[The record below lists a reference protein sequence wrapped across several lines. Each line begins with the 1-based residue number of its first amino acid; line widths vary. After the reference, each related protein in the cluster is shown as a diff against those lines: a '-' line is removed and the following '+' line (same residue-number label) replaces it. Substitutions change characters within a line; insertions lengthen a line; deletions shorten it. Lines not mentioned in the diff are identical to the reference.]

1 MSMDIQE
8 NPTKV
13 PLSENAILHQSGVSF
28 FRIFTAYR
36 KEKKIRT
43 EKIVSGVIS
52 RRAFLDIEKGK
63 SVLSRE
69 NWKFLM
75 HRIGIVTDYFE
86 TVVSRKELKDW
97 RCREDICLSVCED
110 CKKAKKLLEEYR
122 NSHIKMSNI
131 ERQFCLKIEW
141 LLSRN
146 EKSDEE
152 LYKLSKD
159 AVCCTV
165 QEDWKENLSVLYVGP
180 EELEAML
187 LVVWSLLK
195 KNELMDA
202 FRLFDQIQRYPKI
215 HNWEPRMREMICAQI
230 ALIGI
235 KLYERMQKI
244 DIGYK
249 IGMESL
255 ELLRQQSSQRYAYPL
270 LAELVRIGIMLEK
283 EKSEEL
289 LQFQKFQKA
298 FEIVYE
304 ENKIPYMRV
313 WQCGSI
319 ENSYDVGMVL
329 KRMRMAQEK
338 TQEEVCIDEKGFSFL
353 NVRQL
358 SRMEGKNE
366 IICER
371 ISVIVPIYNTEK
383 YLARCIESILC
394 QTYTNLEIILVDDGS
409 TDKSG
414 DICDFYARKD
424 NRVKVVHKENGGA
437 AAARNFALNMVT
449 GQYIGFV
456 DSDDTVEKDFFELLY
471 DLICQYDADISMVAY
486 REIEM
491 GEKIAKLKD
500 KSLIVMNQKQAVKE
514 LLFDRKIQNYVWNKL
529 YKRKLFQGVYFPIGV
544 IYEDISVMY
553 DLIRKIEKL
562 VYLPESKYNYYIRKD
577 SIVNTNSHQK
587 RVDELD
593 SVIKRYK
600 DAKRDFPELEQENA
614 YALVMWMIR
623 VYSYTVKENDPND
636 TFIKEQYELF
646 QSESQKYLCYILTN
660 LKPFK
665 RMILLAMLW
674 DLEKGK
680 EVVRMDG
687 ELHE

>member
-1 MSMDIQE
+1 MSMDIKG
-8 NPTKV
+8 NLTKI

-110 CKKAKKLLEEYR
+110 CEKAKKLLEGYR

-141 LLSRN
+141 LLSRD
-146 EKSDEE
+146 EKSGEE
-152 LYKLSKD
+152 LYKLSED

-165 QEDWKENLSVLYVGP
+165 QEDWKENLSALYVGP

-215 HNWEPRMREMICAQI
+215 HNWESRMREMICAQI

-244 DIGYK
+244 DIAYK
-249 IGMESL
+249 IGIESL
-255 ELLRQQSSQRYAYPL
+255 ELLRQQSSQRYVYPL
-270 LAELVRIGIMLEK
+270 LVELVRIGIMLEK

-289 LQFQKFQKA
+289 QQFLKFQKA
-298 FEIVYE
+298 FAILYE

-338 TQEEVCIDEKGFSFL
+338 TQEEVCIDENGFSFL

-358 SRMEGKNE
+358 SRIEKGENRPSTENFQFLTRNMGRELDWIMPMLETDSIEVLSMRQDIIYSIGMRQWKKAKNILEQLKTKIGAEDYKEPQIQQEIQFIEAMYELEANKITVSEAEKKYYEALSYTFELSWLSLEELPFIRSEEG
-366 IICER
+366 II
-371 ISVIVPIYNTEK
+371 ISNIADIYHDMGNLKKSEELFEK
-383 YLARCIESILC
+383 LSSVYQKKQMLLK
-394 QTYTNLEIILVDDGS
+394 TNSSASAIIL
-409 TDKSG
+409 
-414 DICDFYARKD
+414 
-424 NRVKVVHKENGGA
+424 
-437 AAARNFALNMVT
+437 
-449 GQYIGFV
+449 GQY
-456 DSDDTVEKDFFELLY
+456 SRLLGN
-471 DLICQYDADISMVAY
+471 I
-486 REIEM
+486 
-491 GEKIAKLKD
+491 
-500 KSLIVMNQKQAVKE
+500 MNYKKA
-514 LLFDRKIQNYVWNKL
+514 L
-529 YKRKLFQGVYFPIGV
+529 YI
-544 IYEDISVMY
+544 
-553 DLIRKIEKL
+553 
-562 VYLPESKYNYYIRKD
+562 
-577 SIVNTNSHQK
+577 
-587 RVDELD
+587 D
-593 SVIKRYK
+593 SVN
-600 DAKRDFPELEQENA
+600 L
-614 YALVMWMIR
+614 
-623 VYSYTVKENDPND
+623 
-636 TFIKEQYELF
+636 QYELNDF
-646 QSESQKYLCYILTN
+646 NLIHIENLLYNQAWAYYEIDREQNNQKIQRKFWTAQRIAEFNRKEELINLLKMRENKYL
-660 LKPFK
+660 
-665 RMILLAMLW
+665 
-674 DLEKGK
+674 KG
-680 EVVRMDG
+680 D
-687 ELHE
+687 

>member
-1 MSMDIQE
+1 MSMDIQG
-8 NPTKV
+8 NLTKI

-110 CKKAKKLLEEYR
+110 CEKAKKLLEEYR

-146 EKSDEE
+146 EKGGEE

-165 QEDWKENLSVLYVGP
+165 QEDWKENLSALYVGP

-244 DIGYK
+244 DIAYK
-249 IGMESL
+249 IGIESL
-255 ELLRQQSSQRYAYPL
+255 ELLRQQSSQRYVYPL
-270 LAELVRIGIMLEK
+270 LVELVRIGIMLEK

-289 LQFQKFQKA
+289 QQFLKFQKA
-298 FEIVYE
+298 FAILYE

-338 TQEEVCIDEKGFSFL
+338 TQEEVCIDENGFSFL

-358 SRMEGKNE
+358 SRIEKGENRPSTENFQFLTRNMGRELDWIMPMLETDSIEVLSMRQDIIYSIGMRQWKKAQNILEQLKTKIGAEDYKEPQIQQEIQFIEAMYELEANKITVSEAEKKYYEALSYTFELSWLSLEELPFIRSEEG
-366 IICER
+366 II
-371 ISVIVPIYNTEK
+371 ISNIADIYHDMGNLKKSEELFEK
-383 YLARCIESILC
+383 LSSVYQKKQMLLK
-394 QTYTNLEIILVDDGS
+394 TNSSASAIIL
-409 TDKSG
+409 
-414 DICDFYARKD
+414 
-424 NRVKVVHKENGGA
+424 
-437 AAARNFALNMVT
+437 
-449 GQYIGFV
+449 GQY
-456 DSDDTVEKDFFELLY
+456 SRLLGN
-471 DLICQYDADISMVAY
+471 I
-486 REIEM
+486 
-491 GEKIAKLKD
+491 
-500 KSLIVMNQKQAVKE
+500 MNYKKA
-514 LLFDRKIQNYVWNKL
+514 L
-529 YKRKLFQGVYFPIGV
+529 YI
-544 IYEDISVMY
+544 
-553 DLIRKIEKL
+553 
-562 VYLPESKYNYYIRKD
+562 
-577 SIVNTNSHQK
+577 
-587 RVDELD
+587 D
-593 SVIKRYK
+593 SVN
-600 DAKRDFPELEQENA
+600 L
-614 YALVMWMIR
+614 
-623 VYSYTVKENDPND
+623 
-636 TFIKEQYELF
+636 QYELNDF
-646 QSESQKYLCYILTN
+646 NLIHIENLLYNQAWAYYEIDREQNNQKIQRKFWTAQRIAEFNRKEELINLLKMRENKYL
-660 LKPFK
+660 
-665 RMILLAMLW
+665 
-674 DLEKGK
+674 KG
-680 EVVRMDG
+680 D
-687 ELHE
+687 

>member
-1 MSMDIQE
+1 MSMDIQG
-8 NPTKV
+8 NLTKI

-86 TVVSRKELKDW
+86 IVVSRKELKDW
-97 RCREDICLSVCED
+97 RCREDICLSACED
-110 CKKAKKLLEEYR
+110 CEKAKKLLEEYR

-146 EKSDEE
+146 EKSGEE

-165 QEDWKENLSVLYVGP
+165 QEDWKENLSALYVGP

-244 DIGYK
+244 DIAYK
-249 IGMESL
+249 IGIESL

-270 LAELVRIGIMLEK
+270 LVELVRIGIMLEK

-289 LQFQKFQKA
+289 QQFQKFQKA

-358 SRMEGKNE
+358 SRIEKGENRPSTENFQFLTRKMGRELDWIMPMLETDSIEVLSMRQDIIYAIGMRQWKKAQNILEQLKTKIGAEDYKEPQIQQEIQFIEAMYELEANRITACEAEKEYYEALSYTFELSWLSLEELPFIRSEEGIIISNIADIYHDMGNLKKSEELFEKLSSVYQKKQIFLKINSSASAIILGQYSRLLGDIMNYEKALYIDSVNLKYELNDFNLIHIENLLYNQAWAYYE
-366 IICER
+366 IDREQNNQKIQRKFWAAQRFAEFNR
-371 ISVIVPIYNTEK
+371 KEELINLLKMRENK
-383 YLARCIESILC
+383 YLK
-394 QTYTNLEIILVDDGS
+394 DD
-409 TDKSG
+409 
-414 DICDFYARKD
+414 
-424 NRVKVVHKENGGA
+424 
-437 AAARNFALNMVT
+437 
-449 GQYIGFV
+449 
-456 DSDDTVEKDFFELLY
+456 
-471 DLICQYDADISMVAY
+471 
-486 REIEM
+486 
-491 GEKIAKLKD
+491 
-500 KSLIVMNQKQAVKE
+500 
-514 LLFDRKIQNYVWNKL
+514 
-529 YKRKLFQGVYFPIGV
+529 
-544 IYEDISVMY
+544 
-553 DLIRKIEKL
+553 
-562 VYLPESKYNYYIRKD
+562 
-577 SIVNTNSHQK
+577 
-587 RVDELD
+587 
-593 SVIKRYK
+593 
-600 DAKRDFPELEQENA
+600 
-614 YALVMWMIR
+614 
-623 VYSYTVKENDPND
+623 
-636 TFIKEQYELF
+636 
-646 QSESQKYLCYILTN
+646 
-660 LKPFK
+660 
-665 RMILLAMLW
+665 
-674 DLEKGK
+674 
-680 EVVRMDG
+680 
-687 ELHE
+687 

>member
-1 MSMDIQE
+1 MSMDIQG
-8 NPTKV
+8 NLTKI

-86 TVVSRKELKDW
+86 IVVSRKELKDW
-97 RCREDICLSVCED
+97 RCREDICLSACED
-110 CKKAKKLLEEYR
+110 CEKAKKLLEEYR

-146 EKSDEE
+146 EKSGEE

-165 QEDWKENLSVLYVGP
+165 QEDWKENLSALYVGP

-235 KLYERMQKI
+235 KLYERMKKI
-244 DIGYK
+244 DIAYK
-249 IGMESL
+249 IGIESL

-270 LAELVRIGIMLEK
+270 LVELVRIGIMLEK

-289 LQFQKFQKA
+289 QQFLKFQKA
-298 FEIVYE
+298 FAILYE

-358 SRMEGKNE
+358 SRIEKGENRPSTENFQFLTRKMGRELDWIMPMLETDSIEVLSMRQDIIYAIGMRQWKKAKNILEQLKTKIRAEDYKEPQIQQEIQFIEAMYELEANKITVSEAEKKYYEALSYTFELSWLSLEELPFIRSEEG
-366 IICER
+366 II
-371 ISVIVPIYNTEK
+371 ISNIADIYHDMGNLKKSEELFEK
-383 YLARCIESILC
+383 LSSVYQKKQMLLK
-394 QTYTNLEIILVDDGS
+394 TNSSASAIIL
-409 TDKSG
+409 
-414 DICDFYARKD
+414 
-424 NRVKVVHKENGGA
+424 
-437 AAARNFALNMVT
+437 
-449 GQYIGFV
+449 GQY
-456 DSDDTVEKDFFELLY
+456 SRLLGN
-471 DLICQYDADISMVAY
+471 I
-486 REIEM
+486 
-491 GEKIAKLKD
+491 
-500 KSLIVMNQKQAVKE
+500 MNYKKA
-514 LLFDRKIQNYVWNKL
+514 L
-529 YKRKLFQGVYFPIGV
+529 YI
-544 IYEDISVMY
+544 
-553 DLIRKIEKL
+553 
-562 VYLPESKYNYYIRKD
+562 
-577 SIVNTNSHQK
+577 
-587 RVDELD
+587 D
-593 SVIKRYK
+593 SVN
-600 DAKRDFPELEQENA
+600 L
-614 YALVMWMIR
+614 
-623 VYSYTVKENDPND
+623 
-636 TFIKEQYELF
+636 QYELNDF
-646 QSESQKYLCYILTN
+646 NLIHIENLLYNQAWAYYEIDREQNNQKIQRKFWTAQRIAEFNRKEELINLLKMRENKYL
-660 LKPFK
+660 
-665 RMILLAMLW
+665 
-674 DLEKGK
+674 KG
-680 EVVRMDG
+680 D
-687 ELHE
+687 

>member
-1 MSMDIQE
+1 MSMDIQG
-8 NPTKV
+8 NLTKI

-86 TVVSRKELKDW
+86 IVVSRKELKDW
-97 RCREDICLSVCED
+97 RCREDICLSACED
-110 CKKAKKLLEEYR
+110 CEKAKKLLEEYR

-146 EKSDEE
+146 EKSGEE
-152 LYKLSKD
+152 LYKLSKN

-165 QEDWKENLSVLYVGP
+165 QEDWKENLSALYVGP

-215 HNWEPRMREMICAQI
+215 HNWESRMREMICAQI

-235 KLYERMQKI
+235 KLYERMKKI
-244 DIGYK
+244 DIAYK
-249 IGMESL
+249 IGIESL

-338 TQEEVCIDEKGFSFL
+338 TQEEVCIDENGFSFL

-358 SRMEGKNE
+358 SRIEKGENRPSTENFQFLTRKMGRELDWIMPMLETDSIEVLSMRQDIIYSIGMRQWKKAKNILEQLKTKIGAEDYKEPQIQQEIQFIEAMYELEANRITACEAEKEYYEALSYTFELSWLSLEELPFIRSEEG
-366 IICER
+366 II
-371 ISVIVPIYNTEK
+371 ISNIADIYHDMGNLKKSEELFEK
-383 YLARCIESILC
+383 LSSVYQKKQMFLK
-394 QTYTNLEIILVDDGS
+394 TNSSASAIILGQYS
-409 TDKSG
+409 RLLG
-414 DICDFYARKD
+414 DIMNYK
-424 NRVKVVHKENGGA
+424 K
-437 AAARNFALNMVT
+437 AL
-449 GQYIGFV
+449 YI
-456 DSDDTVEKDFFELLY
+456 
-471 DLICQYDADISMVAY
+471 
-486 REIEM
+486 
-491 GEKIAKLKD
+491 
-500 KSLIVMNQKQAVKE
+500 
-514 LLFDRKIQNYVWNKL
+514 
-529 YKRKLFQGVYFPIGV
+529 
-544 IYEDISVMY
+544 
-553 DLIRKIEKL
+553 
-562 VYLPESKYNYYIRKD
+562 
-577 SIVNTNSHQK
+577 
-587 RVDELD
+587 D
-593 SVIKRYK
+593 SVN
-600 DAKRDFPELEQENA
+600 L
-614 YALVMWMIR
+614 
-623 VYSYTVKENDPND
+623 
-636 TFIKEQYELF
+636 QYELNDF
-646 QSESQKYLCYILTN
+646 NLIHIENLLYNQAWAYYEIDREQNSQKIQRKFWAAQRFAEFNRKEELINLLKMRENKYL
-660 LKPFK
+660 K
-665 RMILLAMLW
+665 
-674 DLEKGK
+674 D
-680 EVVRMDG
+680 D
-687 ELHE
+687 

>member
-1 MSMDIQE
+1 MSMDIQG
-8 NPTKV
+8 NLTKI

-110 CKKAKKLLEEYR
+110 CEKAKKLLEEYR

-146 EKSDEE
+146 EKSGEE

-165 QEDWKENLSVLYVGP
+165 QEDWKENLSALYVGP

-202 FRLFDQIQRYPKI
+202 FRLFYQIQRYPKI

-244 DIGYK
+244 DIAYK
-249 IGMESL
+249 IGIESL
-255 ELLRQQSSQRYAYPL
+255 ELLRQQSSQRYVYPL
-270 LAELVRIGIMLEK
+270 LVELVRIGIMLEK

-289 LQFQKFQKA
+289 QQFLKFQKA
-298 FEIVYE
+298 FAILYE

-358 SRMEGKNE
+358 SRIEKGENRPSTENFQFLTRKMGRELDWIMPMLETDSIEVLSMRQDIIYAIGMRQWKKAKNILEQLKTKIRAEDYKEPQIQQEIQFIEAMYELEANKITVSEAEKKYYEALSYTFELSWLSLEELPFIRSEEG
-366 IICER
+366 II
-371 ISVIVPIYNTEK
+371 ISNIADIYHDMGNLKKSEELFEK
-383 YLARCIESILC
+383 LSSVYQKKQMLLK
-394 QTYTNLEIILVDDGS
+394 TNSSASAIIL
-409 TDKSG
+409 
-414 DICDFYARKD
+414 
-424 NRVKVVHKENGGA
+424 
-437 AAARNFALNMVT
+437 
-449 GQYIGFV
+449 GQY
-456 DSDDTVEKDFFELLY
+456 SRLLGN
-471 DLICQYDADISMVAY
+471 I
-486 REIEM
+486 
-491 GEKIAKLKD
+491 
-500 KSLIVMNQKQAVKE
+500 MNYKKA
-514 LLFDRKIQNYVWNKL
+514 L
-529 YKRKLFQGVYFPIGV
+529 YI
-544 IYEDISVMY
+544 
-553 DLIRKIEKL
+553 
-562 VYLPESKYNYYIRKD
+562 
-577 SIVNTNSHQK
+577 
-587 RVDELD
+587 D
-593 SVIKRYK
+593 SVN
-600 DAKRDFPELEQENA
+600 L
-614 YALVMWMIR
+614 
-623 VYSYTVKENDPND
+623 
-636 TFIKEQYELF
+636 QYELNDF
-646 QSESQKYLCYILTN
+646 NLIHIENLLYNQAWAYYEIDREQNSQKIQRKFWAAQRFAEFNRKEELINLLKMRENKYL
-660 LKPFK
+660 K
-665 RMILLAMLW
+665 
-674 DLEKGK
+674 D
-680 EVVRMDG
+680 D
-687 ELHE
+687 

>member
-1 MSMDIQE
+1 MSMDIQG
-8 NPTKV
+8 NLTKI

-110 CKKAKKLLEEYR
+110 CEKAKKLLEEYR

-146 EKSDEE
+146 EKSGEE

-165 QEDWKENLSVLYVGP
+165 QEDWKENLSALYVGS

-235 KLYERMQKI
+235 KLYERMKKI
-244 DIGYK
+244 DIAYK
-249 IGMESL
+249 IGIESL

-283 EKSEEL
+283 EKSEKL

-358 SRMEGKNE
+358 SRIEKGENRPSTENFQFLTRKMGRELDWIMPMLETDSIEVLSMRQDIIYAIGMRQWKKAKNILEQLKTKIGAEDYKEPQIQQEIQFIEAMYELEANRITACEAEKEYYEALSYTFELSWLSLEELPFIRSEEGIIISNIADIYHDMGNLKKSEELFEKLSSVYQKKQMFLKTNSSASAIILGQYSRLLGDIMNYKKALYIDSVNLKYELNDFNLIHIENLLYNQAWAYYE
-366 IICER
+366 IDREQNSQKIQRKFWAAQRFAEFNR
-371 ISVIVPIYNTEK
+371 KEELINLLKMRENK
-383 YLARCIESILC
+383 YLK
-394 QTYTNLEIILVDDGS
+394 DD
-409 TDKSG
+409 
-414 DICDFYARKD
+414 
-424 NRVKVVHKENGGA
+424 
-437 AAARNFALNMVT
+437 
-449 GQYIGFV
+449 
-456 DSDDTVEKDFFELLY
+456 
-471 DLICQYDADISMVAY
+471 
-486 REIEM
+486 
-491 GEKIAKLKD
+491 
-500 KSLIVMNQKQAVKE
+500 
-514 LLFDRKIQNYVWNKL
+514 
-529 YKRKLFQGVYFPIGV
+529 
-544 IYEDISVMY
+544 
-553 DLIRKIEKL
+553 
-562 VYLPESKYNYYIRKD
+562 
-577 SIVNTNSHQK
+577 
-587 RVDELD
+587 
-593 SVIKRYK
+593 
-600 DAKRDFPELEQENA
+600 
-614 YALVMWMIR
+614 
-623 VYSYTVKENDPND
+623 
-636 TFIKEQYELF
+636 
-646 QSESQKYLCYILTN
+646 
-660 LKPFK
+660 
-665 RMILLAMLW
+665 
-674 DLEKGK
+674 
-680 EVVRMDG
+680 
-687 ELHE
+687 

>member
-1 MSMDIQE
+1 MSMDIQG
-8 NPTKV
+8 NLTKI

-110 CKKAKKLLEEYR
+110 CEKAKKLLEEYR

-146 EKSDEE
+146 EKSGEE

-165 QEDWKENLSVLYVGP
+165 QEDWKENLSALYVGP

-235 KLYERMQKI
+235 KLYERMKKI
-244 DIGYK
+244 DIAYK
-249 IGMESL
+249 IGIESL
-255 ELLRQQSSQRYAYPL
+255 ELLRQQSSQRYVYPL
-270 LAELVRIGIMLEK
+270 LVELVRIGIMLEK

-289 LQFQKFQKA
+289 QQFLKFQKA
-298 FEIVYE
+298 FAILYE

-358 SRMEGKNE
+358 SRIEKGENRPSTENFQFLTRKMGRELDWIMPMLETDSIEVLSMRQDIIYAIGMRQWKKAKNILEQLKTKIRAEDYKEPQIQQEIQFIEAMYELEANKITVSEAEKKYYEALSYTFELSWLSLEELPFIRSEEG
-366 IICER
+366 II
-371 ISVIVPIYNTEK
+371 ISNIADIYHDMGNLKKSEELFEK
-383 YLARCIESILC
+383 LSLVYQKKQMFLKINSSASA
-394 QTYTNLEIILVDDGS
+394 IILGQYS
-409 TDKSG
+409 RLLG
-414 DICDFYARKD
+414 DIMNYK
-424 NRVKVVHKENGGA
+424 K
-437 AAARNFALNMVT
+437 AL
-449 GQYIGFV
+449 YI
-456 DSDDTVEKDFFELLY
+456 
-471 DLICQYDADISMVAY
+471 
-486 REIEM
+486 
-491 GEKIAKLKD
+491 
-500 KSLIVMNQKQAVKE
+500 
-514 LLFDRKIQNYVWNKL
+514 
-529 YKRKLFQGVYFPIGV
+529 
-544 IYEDISVMY
+544 
-553 DLIRKIEKL
+553 
-562 VYLPESKYNYYIRKD
+562 
-577 SIVNTNSHQK
+577 
-587 RVDELD
+587 D
-593 SVIKRYK
+593 SVN
-600 DAKRDFPELEQENA
+600 L
-614 YALVMWMIR
+614 
-623 VYSYTVKENDPND
+623 
-636 TFIKEQYELF
+636 QYELNDF
-646 QSESQKYLCYILTN
+646 NLIHIENLLYNQAWAYYEIDREQNNQKIQRKFWTAQRIAEFNRKEELINLLKMRENKYL
-660 LKPFK
+660 
-665 RMILLAMLW
+665 
-674 DLEKGK
+674 KG
-680 EVVRMDG
+680 D
-687 ELHE
+687 

>member
-1 MSMDIQE
+1 MSMDIQG
-8 NPTKV
+8 NLTKI

-86 TVVSRKELKDW
+86 IVVSRKELKDW
-97 RCREDICLSVCED
+97 RCREDICLSACED
-110 CKKAKKLLEEYR
+110 CEKAKKLLEEYR

-146 EKSDEE
+146 EKSGEE

-165 QEDWKENLSVLYVGP
+165 QEDWKENLSALYVGP

-215 HNWEPRMREMICAQI
+215 HNWESRMREMICAQI

-235 KLYERMQKI
+235 KLYERMKKI
-244 DIGYK
+244 DIAYK
-249 IGMESL
+249 IGIESL
-255 ELLRQQSSQRYAYPL
+255 ELLRQQSSQRYVYPL
-270 LAELVRIGIMLEK
+270 LVELVRIGIMLEK

-289 LQFQKFQKA
+289 QQFLKFQKA
-298 FEIVYE
+298 FAILYE

-358 SRMEGKNE
+358 SRIEKGENRPSTENFQFLTRNMGRELDWIMPMLETDSIEVLSMRQDIIYSIGMRQWKKAQNILEQLKTKIGAEDYKEPQIQQEIQFIEAMYELEANRITACEAEKEYYEALSYTFELSWLSLEELPFIRSEEG
-366 IICER
+366 II
-371 ISVIVPIYNTEK
+371 ISNIADIYHNMGNLKKSEELFEK
-383 YLARCIESILC
+383 LSSVYQKKQMFLK
-394 QTYTNLEIILVDDGS
+394 TNSSASAIILGQYS
-409 TDKSG
+409 RLLG
-414 DICDFYARKD
+414 DIMNYK
-424 NRVKVVHKENGGA
+424 K
-437 AAARNFALNMVT
+437 AL
-449 GQYIGFV
+449 YI
-456 DSDDTVEKDFFELLY
+456 
-471 DLICQYDADISMVAY
+471 
-486 REIEM
+486 
-491 GEKIAKLKD
+491 
-500 KSLIVMNQKQAVKE
+500 
-514 LLFDRKIQNYVWNKL
+514 
-529 YKRKLFQGVYFPIGV
+529 
-544 IYEDISVMY
+544 
-553 DLIRKIEKL
+553 
-562 VYLPESKYNYYIRKD
+562 
-577 SIVNTNSHQK
+577 
-587 RVDELD
+587 D
-593 SVIKRYK
+593 SVN
-600 DAKRDFPELEQENA
+600 L
-614 YALVMWMIR
+614 
-623 VYSYTVKENDPND
+623 
-636 TFIKEQYELF
+636 QYELNDF
-646 QSESQKYLCYILTN
+646 NLIHIENLLYNQAWAYYEIDREQNSQKIQRKFWAAQRFAEFNRKEELINLLKMRENKYL
-660 LKPFK
+660 K
-665 RMILLAMLW
+665 
-674 DLEKGK
+674 D
-680 EVVRMDG
+680 D
-687 ELHE
+687 

>member
-1 MSMDIQE
+1 MSMDIQG
-8 NPTKV
+8 NLTKI

-86 TVVSRKELKDW
+86 IVVSRKELKDW
-97 RCREDICLSVCED
+97 RCREDICLSACED
-110 CKKAKKLLEEYR
+110 CEKAKKLLEEYR

-146 EKSDEE
+146 EKSGEE

-165 QEDWKENLSVLYVGP
+165 QEDWKENLSALYVGP

-235 KLYERMQKI
+235 KLYERMKKI
-244 DIGYK
+244 DIAYK
-249 IGMESL
+249 IGIESL

-338 TQEEVCIDEKGFSFL
+338 TQEEVCIDENGFSFL

-358 SRMEGKNE
+358 SRIEKGENRPSTENFQFLTRKMGRELDWIMPMLETDSIEVLSMRQDIIYAIGMRQWKKAQNILEQLKTKIGAEDYKEPQIQQEIQFIEAMYELEANKITVSEAEKKYYEALSYTFELSWLSLEELPFIRSEEG
-366 IICER
+366 II
-371 ISVIVPIYNTEK
+371 ISNIADIYHDMGNLKKSEELFEK
-383 YLARCIESILC
+383 LSSVYQKKQMLLK
-394 QTYTNLEIILVDDGS
+394 TNSSASAIIL
-409 TDKSG
+409 
-414 DICDFYARKD
+414 
-424 NRVKVVHKENGGA
+424 
-437 AAARNFALNMVT
+437 
-449 GQYIGFV
+449 GQY
-456 DSDDTVEKDFFELLY
+456 SRLLGN
-471 DLICQYDADISMVAY
+471 I
-486 REIEM
+486 
-491 GEKIAKLKD
+491 
-500 KSLIVMNQKQAVKE
+500 MNYKKA
-514 LLFDRKIQNYVWNKL
+514 L
-529 YKRKLFQGVYFPIGV
+529 YI
-544 IYEDISVMY
+544 
-553 DLIRKIEKL
+553 
-562 VYLPESKYNYYIRKD
+562 
-577 SIVNTNSHQK
+577 
-587 RVDELD
+587 D
-593 SVIKRYK
+593 SVN
-600 DAKRDFPELEQENA
+600 L
-614 YALVMWMIR
+614 
-623 VYSYTVKENDPND
+623 
-636 TFIKEQYELF
+636 QYELNDF
-646 QSESQKYLCYILTN
+646 NLIHIENLLYNQAWAYYEIDREQNNQKIQRKFWTAQRIAEFNRKEELINLLKMRENKYL
-660 LKPFK
+660 
-665 RMILLAMLW
+665 
-674 DLEKGK
+674 KG
-680 EVVRMDG
+680 D
-687 ELHE
+687 

>member
-249 IGMESL
+249 IGIESL

-358 SRMEGKNE
+358 SRIEKGENRPSTENFQFLTRKMGRELDWIMPMLETDSIEVLSMRQDIIYAIGMRQWKKAQNILEQLKTKIGAEDYKEPQIQQEIQFIEAMYELEANRITACEAEKEYYEALSYTFELSWLSLEELPFIRSEEG
-366 IICER
+366 II
-371 ISVIVPIYNTEK
+371 ISNIADIYHDMGNLKKSEELFEK
-383 YLARCIESILC
+383 LSSVYQKKQMLLK
-394 QTYTNLEIILVDDGS
+394 TNSSASAIIL
-409 TDKSG
+409 
-414 DICDFYARKD
+414 
-424 NRVKVVHKENGGA
+424 
-437 AAARNFALNMVT
+437 
-449 GQYIGFV
+449 GQY
-456 DSDDTVEKDFFELLY
+456 SRLLGN
-471 DLICQYDADISMVAY
+471 I
-486 REIEM
+486 
-491 GEKIAKLKD
+491 
-500 KSLIVMNQKQAVKE
+500 MNYKKA
-514 LLFDRKIQNYVWNKL
+514 L
-529 YKRKLFQGVYFPIGV
+529 YI
-544 IYEDISVMY
+544 
-553 DLIRKIEKL
+553 
-562 VYLPESKYNYYIRKD
+562 
-577 SIVNTNSHQK
+577 
-587 RVDELD
+587 D
-593 SVIKRYK
+593 SVN
-600 DAKRDFPELEQENA
+600 L
-614 YALVMWMIR
+614 
-623 VYSYTVKENDPND
+623 
-636 TFIKEQYELF
+636 QYELNDF
-646 QSESQKYLCYILTN
+646 NLIHIENLLYNQAWAYYEIDREQNNQKIQRKFWAAQRFAEFNRKEELIN
-660 LKPFK
+660 LLKMRENK
-665 RMILLAMLW
+665 YMK
-674 DLEKGK
+674 D
-680 EVVRMDG
+680 D
-687 ELHE
+687 

>member
-1 MSMDIQE
+1 MSMDIQG
-8 NPTKV
+8 NLTKI

-110 CKKAKKLLEEYR
+110 CEKAKKLLEEYR

-146 EKSDEE
+146 EKSGEE

-165 QEDWKENLSVLYVGP
+165 QEDWKENLSALYVGP

-202 FRLFDQIQRYPKI
+202 FRLFYQIQRYPKI

-244 DIGYK
+244 DIAYK
-249 IGMESL
+249 IGIESL
-255 ELLRQQSSQRYAYPL
+255 ELLRQQSSQRYVYPL
-270 LAELVRIGIMLEK
+270 LVELVRIGIMLEK

-289 LQFQKFQKA
+289 QQFLKFQKA
-298 FEIVYE
+298 FAILYE

-358 SRMEGKNE
+358 SRIEKGENRPSTENFQFLTRKMGRELDWIMPMLETDSIEVLSMRQDIIYAIGMRQWKKAKNILEQLKTKIRAEDYKEPQIQQEIQFIEAMYELEANKITVSEAEKKYYEALSYTFELSWLSLEELPFIRSEEG
-366 IICER
+366 II
-371 ISVIVPIYNTEK
+371 ISNIADIYHDMGNLKKSEELFEK
-383 YLARCIESILC
+383 LSSVYQKKQMLLK
-394 QTYTNLEIILVDDGS
+394 TNSSASAIIL
-409 TDKSG
+409 
-414 DICDFYARKD
+414 
-424 NRVKVVHKENGGA
+424 
-437 AAARNFALNMVT
+437 
-449 GQYIGFV
+449 GQY
-456 DSDDTVEKDFFELLY
+456 SRLLGN
-471 DLICQYDADISMVAY
+471 I
-486 REIEM
+486 
-491 GEKIAKLKD
+491 
-500 KSLIVMNQKQAVKE
+500 MNYKKA
-514 LLFDRKIQNYVWNKL
+514 L
-529 YKRKLFQGVYFPIGV
+529 YI
-544 IYEDISVMY
+544 
-553 DLIRKIEKL
+553 
-562 VYLPESKYNYYIRKD
+562 
-577 SIVNTNSHQK
+577 
-587 RVDELD
+587 D
-593 SVIKRYK
+593 SVN
-600 DAKRDFPELEQENA
+600 L
-614 YALVMWMIR
+614 
-623 VYSYTVKENDPND
+623 
-636 TFIKEQYELF
+636 QYELNDF
-646 QSESQKYLCYILTN
+646 NLIHIENLLYNQAWAYYEIDREQNSQKIQRKFWAAQRFAEFNRKEELINLLKMRENKYL
-660 LKPFK
+660 
-665 RMILLAMLW
+665 
-674 DLEKGK
+674 KG
-680 EVVRMDG
+680 D
-687 ELHE
+687 

>member
-1 MSMDIQE
+1 MSMDIQG
-8 NPTKV
+8 NLTKI

-110 CKKAKKLLEEYR
+110 CEKAKKLLEEYR

-146 EKSDEE
+146 EKSGEE

-165 QEDWKENLSVLYVGP
+165 QEDWKENLSALYVGS

-235 KLYERMQKI
+235 KLYERMKKI
-244 DIGYK
+244 DIAYK
-249 IGMESL
+249 IGIESL

-283 EKSEEL
+283 EKSEKL

-358 SRMEGKNE
+358 SRIEKGENRPYTENFQFLTRKMGRELDWIMPMLETDSIEVLSMRQDIIYAIGMRQWKKAKNILEQLKTKIGAEDYKEPQIQQEIQFIEAMYELEANRITACEAEKEYYEALSYTFELSWLSLEELPFIRSEEG
-366 IICER
+366 II
-371 ISVIVPIYNTEK
+371 ISNIADIYHDMGNLKKTEELFEK
-383 YLARCIESILC
+383 LSSVYQKKQMFLK
-394 QTYTNLEIILVDDGS
+394 TNSSASAIILGQYS
-409 TDKSG
+409 RLLG
-414 DICDFYARKD
+414 DIMNYK
-424 NRVKVVHKENGGA
+424 K
-437 AAARNFALNMVT
+437 AL
-449 GQYIGFV
+449 YI
-456 DSDDTVEKDFFELLY
+456 
-471 DLICQYDADISMVAY
+471 
-486 REIEM
+486 
-491 GEKIAKLKD
+491 
-500 KSLIVMNQKQAVKE
+500 
-514 LLFDRKIQNYVWNKL
+514 
-529 YKRKLFQGVYFPIGV
+529 
-544 IYEDISVMY
+544 
-553 DLIRKIEKL
+553 
-562 VYLPESKYNYYIRKD
+562 
-577 SIVNTNSHQK
+577 
-587 RVDELD
+587 D
-593 SVIKRYK
+593 SVN
-600 DAKRDFPELEQENA
+600 L
-614 YALVMWMIR
+614 
-623 VYSYTVKENDPND
+623 
-636 TFIKEQYELF
+636 QYELNDF
-646 QSESQKYLCYILTN
+646 NLIHIENLLYNQAWAYYEIDREQNSQKIQRKFWAAQRFAEFNRKEELINLLKMRENKYL
-660 LKPFK
+660 K
-665 RMILLAMLW
+665 
-674 DLEKGK
+674 D
-680 EVVRMDG
+680 D
-687 ELHE
+687 

>member
-1 MSMDIQE
+1 MSMDIQG
-8 NPTKV
+8 NLTKI

-86 TVVSRKELKDW
+86 IVVSRKELKDW
-97 RCREDICLSVCED
+97 RCREDICLSACED
-110 CKKAKKLLEEYR
+110 CEKAKKLLEEYR

-146 EKSDEE
+146 EKSGEE

-165 QEDWKENLSVLYVGP
+165 QEDWKENLSALYVGP

-235 KLYERMQKI
+235 KLYERMKKI
-244 DIGYK
+244 DIAYK
-249 IGMESL
+249 IGIESL

-270 LAELVRIGIMLEK
+270 LVELVRIGIMLEK

-289 LQFQKFQKA
+289 QQFQKFQKA

-338 TQEEVCIDEKGFSFL
+338 TQEEVCIDENGFSFL

-358 SRMEGKNE
+358 SRIEKGENRPSTENFQFLTRKMGRELDWIMPMLETDSIEVLSMRQDIIYAIGMRQWKKAQNILEQLKTKIRAEDYKEPQIQQEIQFIEAMYELEANKITVSEAEKKYYEALSYTFELSWLSLEELPFIRSEEG
-366 IICER
+366 II
-371 ISVIVPIYNTEK
+371 ISNIADIYHDMGNLKKSEELFEK
-383 YLARCIESILC
+383 LSSVYQKKQMLLK
-394 QTYTNLEIILVDDGS
+394 TNSSASAIIL
-409 TDKSG
+409 
-414 DICDFYARKD
+414 
-424 NRVKVVHKENGGA
+424 
-437 AAARNFALNMVT
+437 
-449 GQYIGFV
+449 GQY
-456 DSDDTVEKDFFELLY
+456 SRLLGN
-471 DLICQYDADISMVAY
+471 I
-486 REIEM
+486 
-491 GEKIAKLKD
+491 
-500 KSLIVMNQKQAVKE
+500 MNYKKA
-514 LLFDRKIQNYVWNKL
+514 L
-529 YKRKLFQGVYFPIGV
+529 YI
-544 IYEDISVMY
+544 
-553 DLIRKIEKL
+553 
-562 VYLPESKYNYYIRKD
+562 
-577 SIVNTNSHQK
+577 
-587 RVDELD
+587 D
-593 SVIKRYK
+593 SVN
-600 DAKRDFPELEQENA
+600 L
-614 YALVMWMIR
+614 
-623 VYSYTVKENDPND
+623 
-636 TFIKEQYELF
+636 QYELNDF
-646 QSESQKYLCYILTN
+646 NLIHIENLLYNQAWAYYEIDREQNNQKIQRKFWTAQRIAEFNRKEELINLLKMRENKYL
-660 LKPFK
+660 
-665 RMILLAMLW
+665 
-674 DLEKGK
+674 KG
-680 EVVRMDG
+680 D
-687 ELHE
+687 

>member
-270 LAELVRIGIMLEK
+270 LVELVRIGIMLEK

-304 ENKIPYMRV
+304 ENKIPYIRV

-338 TQEEVCIDEKGFSFL
+338 TQEEVCIDENGFSFL

-358 SRMEGKNE
+358 SRIEKGENRPSTENFQFLTRKMGRELDWIMPMLETDSIEVLSMRQDIIYSIGMRQWKKAKNILEQLKTKIRAEDYKEPQIQQEIQFIEAMYELEANKITVSEAEKKYYEALSYTFELSWLSLEELPFIRSEEG
-366 IICER
+366 II
-371 ISVIVPIYNTEK
+371 ISNIADIYHDMGNLKKSEELFEK
-383 YLARCIESILC
+383 LSSVYQKKQMLLK
-394 QTYTNLEIILVDDGS
+394 TNSSASAIIL
-409 TDKSG
+409 
-414 DICDFYARKD
+414 
-424 NRVKVVHKENGGA
+424 
-437 AAARNFALNMVT
+437 
-449 GQYIGFV
+449 GQY
-456 DSDDTVEKDFFELLY
+456 SRLLGN
-471 DLICQYDADISMVAY
+471 I
-486 REIEM
+486 
-491 GEKIAKLKD
+491 
-500 KSLIVMNQKQAVKE
+500 MNYKKA
-514 LLFDRKIQNYVWNKL
+514 L
-529 YKRKLFQGVYFPIGV
+529 YI
-544 IYEDISVMY
+544 
-553 DLIRKIEKL
+553 
-562 VYLPESKYNYYIRKD
+562 
-577 SIVNTNSHQK
+577 
-587 RVDELD
+587 D
-593 SVIKRYK
+593 SVN
-600 DAKRDFPELEQENA
+600 L
-614 YALVMWMIR
+614 
-623 VYSYTVKENDPND
+623 
-636 TFIKEQYELF
+636 QYELNDF
-646 QSESQKYLCYILTN
+646 NLIHIENLLYNQAWAYYEIDREQNNQKIQRKFWTAQRIAEFNRKEELINLLKMRENKYL
-660 LKPFK
+660 
-665 RMILLAMLW
+665 
-674 DLEKGK
+674 KG
-680 EVVRMDG
+680 D
-687 ELHE
+687 

>member
-1 MSMDIQE
+1 MSMDIQG
-8 NPTKV
+8 NLTKI

-110 CKKAKKLLEEYR
+110 CEKAKKLLEEYR

-146 EKSDEE
+146 EKSGEE

-165 QEDWKENLSVLYVGP
+165 QEDWKENLSALYVGP

-230 ALIGI
+230 TLIGI

-244 DIGYK
+244 DIAYK
-249 IGMESL
+249 IGIESL
-255 ELLRQQSSQRYAYPL
+255 ELLRQQSSQRYVYPL
-270 LAELVRIGIMLEK
+270 LVELVRIGIMLEK

-289 LQFQKFQKA
+289 QQFLKFQKA
-298 FEIVYE
+298 FAILYE

-358 SRMEGKNE
+358 SRIEKGENRPSTENFQFLTRKMGRELDWIMPMLETDSIEVLSMRQDIIYAIGMRQWKKAKNILEQLKTKIRAEDYKEPQIQQEIQFIEAMYELEANKITVSEAEKKYYEALSYTFELSWLSLEELPFIRSEEG
-366 IICER
+366 II
-371 ISVIVPIYNTEK
+371 ISNIADIYHDMGNLKKSEELFEK
-383 YLARCIESILC
+383 LSSVYQKKQMLLK
-394 QTYTNLEIILVDDGS
+394 TNSSASAIIL
-409 TDKSG
+409 
-414 DICDFYARKD
+414 
-424 NRVKVVHKENGGA
+424 
-437 AAARNFALNMVT
+437 
-449 GQYIGFV
+449 GQY
-456 DSDDTVEKDFFELLY
+456 SRLLGN
-471 DLICQYDADISMVAY
+471 I
-486 REIEM
+486 
-491 GEKIAKLKD
+491 
-500 KSLIVMNQKQAVKE
+500 MNYKKA
-514 LLFDRKIQNYVWNKL
+514 L
-529 YKRKLFQGVYFPIGV
+529 YI
-544 IYEDISVMY
+544 
-553 DLIRKIEKL
+553 
-562 VYLPESKYNYYIRKD
+562 
-577 SIVNTNSHQK
+577 
-587 RVDELD
+587 D
-593 SVIKRYK
+593 SVN
-600 DAKRDFPELEQENA
+600 L
-614 YALVMWMIR
+614 
-623 VYSYTVKENDPND
+623 
-636 TFIKEQYELF
+636 QYELNDF
-646 QSESQKYLCYILTN
+646 NLIHIENLLYNQAWAYYEIDREQNNQKIQRKFWTAQRIAEFNRKEELINLLKMRENKYL
-660 LKPFK
+660 
-665 RMILLAMLW
+665 
-674 DLEKGK
+674 KG
-680 EVVRMDG
+680 D
-687 ELHE
+687 

>member
-1 MSMDIQE
+1 MSMDIQG
-8 NPTKV
+8 NLTKI

-110 CKKAKKLLEEYR
+110 CEKAKKLLEEYR

-146 EKSDEE
+146 EKSGEE

-165 QEDWKENLSVLYVGP
+165 QEDWKENLSALYVGS

-235 KLYERMQKI
+235 KLYERMKKI
-244 DIGYK
+244 DIAYK
-249 IGMESL
+249 IGIESL

-358 SRMEGKNE
+358 SRIEKGENRPSTENFQFLTRKMGRELDWIMPMLETDSIEVLSMRQDIIYAIGMRQWKKAKNILEQLKTKIGAEDYKEPQIQQEIQFIEAMYELEANRITACEAEKEYYEALSYTFELSWLSLEELPFIRSEEG
-366 IICER
+366 II
-371 ISVIVPIYNTEK
+371 ISNIADIYHDMGNLKKSEELFEK
-383 YLARCIESILC
+383 LSSVYQKKQMFLK
-394 QTYTNLEIILVDDGS
+394 TNSSASAIILGQYS
-409 TDKSG
+409 RLLG
-414 DICDFYARKD
+414 DIMNYK
-424 NRVKVVHKENGGA
+424 K
-437 AAARNFALNMVT
+437 AL
-449 GQYIGFV
+449 YI
-456 DSDDTVEKDFFELLY
+456 
-471 DLICQYDADISMVAY
+471 
-486 REIEM
+486 
-491 GEKIAKLKD
+491 
-500 KSLIVMNQKQAVKE
+500 
-514 LLFDRKIQNYVWNKL
+514 
-529 YKRKLFQGVYFPIGV
+529 
-544 IYEDISVMY
+544 
-553 DLIRKIEKL
+553 
-562 VYLPESKYNYYIRKD
+562 
-577 SIVNTNSHQK
+577 
-587 RVDELD
+587 D
-593 SVIKRYK
+593 SVN
-600 DAKRDFPELEQENA
+600 L
-614 YALVMWMIR
+614 
-623 VYSYTVKENDPND
+623 
-636 TFIKEQYELF
+636 QYELNDF
-646 QSESQKYLCYILTN
+646 NLIHIENLLYNQAWAYYEIDREQNSQKIQRKFWAAQRFAEFNRKEELINLLKMRENKYL
-660 LKPFK
+660 K
-665 RMILLAMLW
+665 
-674 DLEKGK
+674 D
-680 EVVRMDG
+680 D
-687 ELHE
+687 

>member
-1 MSMDIQE
+1 MSMDIQG
-8 NPTKV
+8 NLTKI

-86 TVVSRKELKDW
+86 IVVSRKELKDW
-97 RCREDICLSVCED
+97 RCREDICLSACED
-110 CKKAKKLLEEYR
+110 CEKAKKLLEEYR

-146 EKSDEE
+146 EKSGEE

-165 QEDWKENLSVLYVGP
+165 QEDWKENLSALYVGP

-215 HNWEPRMREMICAQI
+215 HNWESRMREMICAQI

-235 KLYERMQKI
+235 KLYERMKKI
-244 DIGYK
+244 DIAYK
-249 IGMESL
+249 IGIESL
-255 ELLRQQSSQRYAYPL
+255 GLLRQQSSQRYAYPL

-358 SRMEGKNE
+358 SRIEKGENRPSTENFQFLTRKMGRELDWIMPMLETDSIEVLSMRQDIIYAIGMRQWKKAKNILEQLKTKIGAEDYKEPQIQQEIQFIEAMYELEANRITACEAEKEYYEALSYTFELSWLSLEELPFIRSEEG
-366 IICER
+366 II
-371 ISVIVPIYNTEK
+371 ISNIADIYHDMGNLKKSEELFEK
-383 YLARCIESILC
+383 LSSVYQKKQMFLK
-394 QTYTNLEIILVDDGS
+394 TNSSASAIILGQYS
-409 TDKSG
+409 RLLG
-414 DICDFYARKD
+414 DIMNYK
-424 NRVKVVHKENGGA
+424 K
-437 AAARNFALNMVT
+437 AL
-449 GQYIGFV
+449 YI
-456 DSDDTVEKDFFELLY
+456 
-471 DLICQYDADISMVAY
+471 
-486 REIEM
+486 
-491 GEKIAKLKD
+491 
-500 KSLIVMNQKQAVKE
+500 
-514 LLFDRKIQNYVWNKL
+514 
-529 YKRKLFQGVYFPIGV
+529 
-544 IYEDISVMY
+544 
-553 DLIRKIEKL
+553 
-562 VYLPESKYNYYIRKD
+562 
-577 SIVNTNSHQK
+577 
-587 RVDELD
+587 D
-593 SVIKRYK
+593 SVN
-600 DAKRDFPELEQENA
+600 L
-614 YALVMWMIR
+614 
-623 VYSYTVKENDPND
+623 
-636 TFIKEQYELF
+636 QYELNDF
-646 QSESQKYLCYILTN
+646 NLIHIENLLYNQAWAYYEIDREQNSQKIQRKFWAAQRFAEFNRKEELINLLKMRENKYL
-660 LKPFK
+660 K
-665 RMILLAMLW
+665 
-674 DLEKGK
+674 D
-680 EVVRMDG
+680 D
-687 ELHE
+687 

>member
-187 LVVWSLLK
+187 LVAWSLLK

-358 SRMEGKNE
+358 SRIEKGENRPSTENFQFLTRKMGRELDWIMPMLETDSIEVLSMRQDIIYAIGMRQWKKAQNILEQLKTKIGAEDYKEPQIQQEIQFIEAMYELEANRITACEAEKEYYEALSYTFELSWLSLEELPFIRSEEGIIISNIADIYHDMGNLKKSEELFEKLSSVYQKKQIFLKINSSASAIILGQYSRLLGDIMNYEKALYIDSVNLKYELNDFNLIHIENLLYNQAWAYYE
-366 IICER
+366 IDREQNNQKIQRKFWAAQRFAEFNR
-371 ISVIVPIYNTEK
+371 KEELINLLKMRENK
-383 YLARCIESILC
+383 YLK
-394 QTYTNLEIILVDDGS
+394 DD
-409 TDKSG
+409 
-414 DICDFYARKD
+414 
-424 NRVKVVHKENGGA
+424 
-437 AAARNFALNMVT
+437 
-449 GQYIGFV
+449 
-456 DSDDTVEKDFFELLY
+456 
-471 DLICQYDADISMVAY
+471 
-486 REIEM
+486 
-491 GEKIAKLKD
+491 
-500 KSLIVMNQKQAVKE
+500 
-514 LLFDRKIQNYVWNKL
+514 
-529 YKRKLFQGVYFPIGV
+529 
-544 IYEDISVMY
+544 
-553 DLIRKIEKL
+553 
-562 VYLPESKYNYYIRKD
+562 
-577 SIVNTNSHQK
+577 
-587 RVDELD
+587 
-593 SVIKRYK
+593 
-600 DAKRDFPELEQENA
+600 
-614 YALVMWMIR
+614 
-623 VYSYTVKENDPND
+623 
-636 TFIKEQYELF
+636 
-646 QSESQKYLCYILTN
+646 
-660 LKPFK
+660 
-665 RMILLAMLW
+665 
-674 DLEKGK
+674 
-680 EVVRMDG
+680 
-687 ELHE
+687 

>member
-1 MSMDIQE
+1 MSMDIQG
-8 NPTKV
+8 NLTKI

-110 CKKAKKLLEEYR
+110 CEKAKKLLEGYR

-141 LLSRN
+141 LLSRD
-146 EKSDEE
+146 EKSGEE
-152 LYKLSKD
+152 LYKLSED

-165 QEDWKENLSVLYVGP
+165 QEDWKENLSALYVGP

-244 DIGYK
+244 DIAYK
-249 IGMESL
+249 IGIESL
-255 ELLRQQSSQRYAYPL
+255 ELLRQQSSQRYVYPL
-270 LAELVRIGIMLEK
+270 LVELVRIGIMLEK

-289 LQFQKFQKA
+289 QQFLKFQKA
-298 FEIVYE
+298 FAILYE

-338 TQEEVCIDEKGFSFL
+338 TQEEVCIDENGFSFL

-358 SRMEGKNE
+358 SRIEKGENRPSTENFQFLTRNMGRELDWIMPMLETDSIEVLSMRQDIIYSIGMRQWKKAQNILEQLKTKIGAEDYKEPQIQQEIQFIEAMYELEANKITVSEAEKKYYEALSYTFELSWLSLEELPFIRSEEG
-366 IICER
+366 II
-371 ISVIVPIYNTEK
+371 ISNIADIYHDMGNLKKSEELFEK
-383 YLARCIESILC
+383 LSSVYQKKQMLLK
-394 QTYTNLEIILVDDGS
+394 TNSSASAIIL
-409 TDKSG
+409 
-414 DICDFYARKD
+414 
-424 NRVKVVHKENGGA
+424 
-437 AAARNFALNMVT
+437 
-449 GQYIGFV
+449 GQY
-456 DSDDTVEKDFFELLY
+456 SRLLGN
-471 DLICQYDADISMVAY
+471 I
-486 REIEM
+486 
-491 GEKIAKLKD
+491 
-500 KSLIVMNQKQAVKE
+500 MNYKKA
-514 LLFDRKIQNYVWNKL
+514 L
-529 YKRKLFQGVYFPIGV
+529 YI
-544 IYEDISVMY
+544 
-553 DLIRKIEKL
+553 
-562 VYLPESKYNYYIRKD
+562 
-577 SIVNTNSHQK
+577 
-587 RVDELD
+587 D
-593 SVIKRYK
+593 SVN
-600 DAKRDFPELEQENA
+600 L
-614 YALVMWMIR
+614 
-623 VYSYTVKENDPND
+623 
-636 TFIKEQYELF
+636 QYELNDF
-646 QSESQKYLCYILTN
+646 NLIHIENLLYNQAWAYYEIDREQNNQKIQRKFWTAQRIAEFNRKEELINLLKMRENKYL
-660 LKPFK
+660 
-665 RMILLAMLW
+665 
-674 DLEKGK
+674 KG
-680 EVVRMDG
+680 D
-687 ELHE
+687 

>member
-1 MSMDIQE
+1 MSMDIQG
-8 NPTKV
+8 NLTKI

-86 TVVSRKELKDW
+86 IVVSRKELKDW
-97 RCREDICLSVCED
+97 RCREDICLSACED
-110 CKKAKKLLEEYR
+110 CEKAKKLLEEYR

-146 EKSDEE
+146 EKSGEE

-165 QEDWKENLSVLYVGP
+165 QEDWKENLSALYVGS

-235 KLYERMQKI
+235 KLYERMKKI
-244 DIGYK
+244 DIAYK
-249 IGMESL
+249 IGIESL

-283 EKSEEL
+283 EKSEKL

-358 SRMEGKNE
+358 SRIEKGENRPSTENFQFLTRKMGRELDWIMPMLETDSIEVLSMRQDIIYAIGMRQWKKAKNILEQLKTKIGAEDYKEPQIQQEIQFIEAMYELEANRITACEAEKEYYEALSYTFELSWLSLEELPFIRSEEG
-366 IICER
+366 II
-371 ISVIVPIYNTEK
+371 ISNIADIYHDMGNLKKSEELFEK
-383 YLARCIESILC
+383 LSSVYQKKQMFL
-394 QTYTNLEIILVDDGS
+394 QTNSSASAIILGQYS
-409 TDKSG
+409 RLLG
-414 DICDFYARKD
+414 DIMNYK
-424 NRVKVVHKENGGA
+424 K
-437 AAARNFALNMVT
+437 AL
-449 GQYIGFV
+449 YI
-456 DSDDTVEKDFFELLY
+456 
-471 DLICQYDADISMVAY
+471 
-486 REIEM
+486 
-491 GEKIAKLKD
+491 
-500 KSLIVMNQKQAVKE
+500 
-514 LLFDRKIQNYVWNKL
+514 
-529 YKRKLFQGVYFPIGV
+529 
-544 IYEDISVMY
+544 
-553 DLIRKIEKL
+553 
-562 VYLPESKYNYYIRKD
+562 
-577 SIVNTNSHQK
+577 
-587 RVDELD
+587 D
-593 SVIKRYK
+593 SVN
-600 DAKRDFPELEQENA
+600 L
-614 YALVMWMIR
+614 
-623 VYSYTVKENDPND
+623 
-636 TFIKEQYELF
+636 QYELNDF
-646 QSESQKYLCYILTN
+646 NLIHIENLLYNQAWAYYEIDREQNSQKIQRKFWAAQRFAEFNRKEELINLLKMRENKYL
-660 LKPFK
+660 K
-665 RMILLAMLW
+665 
-674 DLEKGK
+674 D
-680 EVVRMDG
+680 D
-687 ELHE
+687 

>member
-244 DIGYK
+244 DIAYK
-249 IGMESL
+249 IGTESL

-270 LAELVRIGIMLEK
+270 LVELVRIGIMLEK

-289 LQFQKFQKA
+289 QQFLKFQKA
-298 FEIVYE
+298 FAILYE

-358 SRMEGKNE
+358 SRIEKGENRPSTENFQFLTRKMGRELDWIMPMLETDSIEVLSMRQDIIYAIGMRQWKKAQNILEQLKTKIGAEDYKEPQIQQEIQFIEAMYELEANKITVSEAEKKYYEALSYTFELSWLSLEELPFIRSEEG
-366 IICER
+366 II
-371 ISVIVPIYNTEK
+371 ISNIADIYHDMGNLKKSEELFEK
-383 YLARCIESILC
+383 LSSVYQKKQMLLK
-394 QTYTNLEIILVDDGS
+394 TNSSASAIIL
-409 TDKSG
+409 
-414 DICDFYARKD
+414 
-424 NRVKVVHKENGGA
+424 
-437 AAARNFALNMVT
+437 
-449 GQYIGFV
+449 GQY
-456 DSDDTVEKDFFELLY
+456 SRLLGN
-471 DLICQYDADISMVAY
+471 I
-486 REIEM
+486 
-491 GEKIAKLKD
+491 
-500 KSLIVMNQKQAVKE
+500 MNYKKA
-514 LLFDRKIQNYVWNKL
+514 L
-529 YKRKLFQGVYFPIGV
+529 YI
-544 IYEDISVMY
+544 
-553 DLIRKIEKL
+553 
-562 VYLPESKYNYYIRKD
+562 
-577 SIVNTNSHQK
+577 
-587 RVDELD
+587 D
-593 SVIKRYK
+593 SVN
-600 DAKRDFPELEQENA
+600 L
-614 YALVMWMIR
+614 
-623 VYSYTVKENDPND
+623 
-636 TFIKEQYELF
+636 QYELNDF
-646 QSESQKYLCYILTN
+646 NLIHIENLLYNQAWAYYEIDREQNNQKIQRKFWTAQRIAEFNRKEELINLLKMRENKYL
-660 LKPFK
+660 
-665 RMILLAMLW
+665 
-674 DLEKGK
+674 KG
-680 EVVRMDG
+680 D
-687 ELHE
+687 

>member
-1 MSMDIQE
+1 MSMDIQG
-8 NPTKV
+8 NLTKI

-110 CKKAKKLLEEYR
+110 CEKAKKLLEEYR

-146 EKSDEE
+146 EKSGEE

-165 QEDWKENLSVLYVGP
+165 QEDWKENLSALYVGP

-244 DIGYK
+244 DIAYK
-249 IGMESL
+249 IGIESL
-255 ELLRQQSSQRYAYPL
+255 ELLRQQSSQRYVYPL
-270 LAELVRIGIMLEK
+270 LVELVRIGIMLEK

-289 LQFQKFQKA
+289 QQFLKFQKA
-298 FEIVYE
+298 FAILYE

-358 SRMEGKNE
+358 SRIEKGENRPSTENFQFLTRKMGRELDWIMPMLETDSIEVLSMRQDIIYAIGMRQWKKAKNILEQLKTKIRAEDYKEPQIQQEIQFIEAMYELEANKITVSEAEKKYYEALSYTFELSWLSLEELPFIRSEEG
-366 IICER
+366 II
-371 ISVIVPIYNTEK
+371 ISNIADIYHDMGNLKKSEELFEK
-383 YLARCIESILC
+383 LSSVYQKKQMLLK
-394 QTYTNLEIILVDDGS
+394 TNSSASAIIL
-409 TDKSG
+409 
-414 DICDFYARKD
+414 
-424 NRVKVVHKENGGA
+424 
-437 AAARNFALNMVT
+437 
-449 GQYIGFV
+449 GQY
-456 DSDDTVEKDFFELLY
+456 SRLLGN
-471 DLICQYDADISMVAY
+471 I
-486 REIEM
+486 
-491 GEKIAKLKD
+491 
-500 KSLIVMNQKQAVKE
+500 MNYKKA
-514 LLFDRKIQNYVWNKL
+514 L
-529 YKRKLFQGVYFPIGV
+529 YI
-544 IYEDISVMY
+544 
-553 DLIRKIEKL
+553 
-562 VYLPESKYNYYIRKD
+562 
-577 SIVNTNSHQK
+577 
-587 RVDELD
+587 D
-593 SVIKRYK
+593 SVN
-600 DAKRDFPELEQENA
+600 L
-614 YALVMWMIR
+614 
-623 VYSYTVKENDPND
+623 
-636 TFIKEQYELF
+636 QYELNDF
-646 QSESQKYLCYILTN
+646 NLIHIENLLYNQAWAYYEIDREQNNQKIQRKFWAAQRFAEFNKKEELINLLKMRENKYL
-660 LKPFK
+660 K
-665 RMILLAMLW
+665 
-674 DLEKGK
+674 D
-680 EVVRMDG
+680 D
-687 ELHE
+687 

>member
-1 MSMDIQE
+1 MSMDIQG
-8 NPTKV
+8 NLTKI

-110 CKKAKKLLEEYR
+110 CEKAKKLLEEYR

-146 EKSDEE
+146 EKSGEE

-165 QEDWKENLSVLYVGP
+165 QEDWKENLSALYVGS

-235 KLYERMQKI
+235 KLYERMKKI
-244 DIGYK
+244 DIAYK
-249 IGMESL
+249 IGIESL

-283 EKSEEL
+283 EKSEKL

-358 SRMEGKNE
+358 SRIEKGENRPSTENFQFLTRKMGRELDWIMPMLETDSIEVLSMRQDIIYAIGMRQWKKAKNILEQLKTKIGAEDYKEPQIQQEIQFIEAMYELEANRITACEAEKEYYEALSYTFELSWLSLEELPFIRSEEG
-366 IICER
+366 II
-371 ISVIVPIYNTEK
+371 ISNIADIYHDMGNLKKSEELFEK
-383 YLARCIESILC
+383 LSSVYQKKQMFLK
-394 QTYTNLEIILVDDGS
+394 TNSSASAIIL
-409 TDKSG
+409 
-414 DICDFYARKD
+414 
-424 NRVKVVHKENGGA
+424 
-437 AAARNFALNMVT
+437 
-449 GQYIGFV
+449 GQY
-456 DSDDTVEKDFFELLY
+456 SRLLGN
-471 DLICQYDADISMVAY
+471 I
-486 REIEM
+486 
-491 GEKIAKLKD
+491 
-500 KSLIVMNQKQAVKE
+500 MNYKKA
-514 LLFDRKIQNYVWNKL
+514 L
-529 YKRKLFQGVYFPIGV
+529 YI
-544 IYEDISVMY
+544 
-553 DLIRKIEKL
+553 
-562 VYLPESKYNYYIRKD
+562 
-577 SIVNTNSHQK
+577 
-587 RVDELD
+587 D
-593 SVIKRYK
+593 SVN
-600 DAKRDFPELEQENA
+600 L
-614 YALVMWMIR
+614 
-623 VYSYTVKENDPND
+623 
-636 TFIKEQYELF
+636 QYELNDF
-646 QSESQKYLCYILTN
+646 NLIHIENLLYNQAWAYYEIDREQNSQKIQRKFWAAQRFAEFNRKEELINLLKMRENKYL
-660 LKPFK
+660 K
-665 RMILLAMLW
+665 
-674 DLEKGK
+674 D
-680 EVVRMDG
+680 D
-687 ELHE
+687 

>member
-202 FRLFDQIQRYPKI
+202 FRLFDQIQRYLKI

-358 SRMEGKNE
+358 SRIEKGENRPSTENFQFLTRKMGRELDWIMPMLETDSIEVLSMRQDIIYAIGMRQWKKAQNILEQLKTKIGAEDYKEPQIQQEIQFIEAMYELEANRITACEAEKEYYEALSYTFELSWLSLEELPFIRSEEGIIISNIADIYHDMGNLKKSEELFEKLSSVYQKKQIFLKINSSASAIILGQYSRLLGDIMNYEKALYIDSVNLKYELNDFNLIHIENLLYNQAWAYYE
-366 IICER
+366 IDREQNNQKIQRKFWAAQRFAEFNR
-371 ISVIVPIYNTEK
+371 KEELINLLKMRENK
-383 YLARCIESILC
+383 YLK
-394 QTYTNLEIILVDDGS
+394 DD
-409 TDKSG
+409 
-414 DICDFYARKD
+414 
-424 NRVKVVHKENGGA
+424 
-437 AAARNFALNMVT
+437 
-449 GQYIGFV
+449 
-456 DSDDTVEKDFFELLY
+456 
-471 DLICQYDADISMVAY
+471 
-486 REIEM
+486 
-491 GEKIAKLKD
+491 
-500 KSLIVMNQKQAVKE
+500 
-514 LLFDRKIQNYVWNKL
+514 
-529 YKRKLFQGVYFPIGV
+529 
-544 IYEDISVMY
+544 
-553 DLIRKIEKL
+553 
-562 VYLPESKYNYYIRKD
+562 
-577 SIVNTNSHQK
+577 
-587 RVDELD
+587 
-593 SVIKRYK
+593 
-600 DAKRDFPELEQENA
+600 
-614 YALVMWMIR
+614 
-623 VYSYTVKENDPND
+623 
-636 TFIKEQYELF
+636 
-646 QSESQKYLCYILTN
+646 
-660 LKPFK
+660 
-665 RMILLAMLW
+665 
-674 DLEKGK
+674 
-680 EVVRMDG
+680 
-687 ELHE
+687 

>member
-1 MSMDIQE
+1 MSMDIQG
-8 NPTKV
+8 NLTKI

-110 CKKAKKLLEEYR
+110 CEKAKKLLEEYR

-146 EKSDEE
+146 EKSGEE

-165 QEDWKENLSVLYVGP
+165 QEDWKENLSALYVGP

-244 DIGYK
+244 DIAYK
-249 IGMESL
+249 IGIESL
-255 ELLRQQSSQRYAYPL
+255 ELLRQQSSQRYVYPL
-270 LAELVRIGIMLEK
+270 LVELVRIGIMLEK

-289 LQFQKFQKA
+289 QQFLKFQKA
-298 FEIVYE
+298 FAILYE

-358 SRMEGKNE
+358 SRIEKGENRPSTENFQFMTRKMGRELDWIMPMLETDSIEVLSMRQDIIYAIGMRQWKKAKNILEQLKTKIRAEDYKEPQIQQEIQFIEAMYELEANKITVSEAEKKYYEALSYTFELSWLSLEELPFIRSEEG
-366 IICER
+366 II
-371 ISVIVPIYNTEK
+371 ISNIADIYHDMGNLKKSEELFEK
-383 YLARCIESILC
+383 LSSVYQKKQMLLK
-394 QTYTNLEIILVDDGS
+394 TNSSASAIIL
-409 TDKSG
+409 
-414 DICDFYARKD
+414 
-424 NRVKVVHKENGGA
+424 
-437 AAARNFALNMVT
+437 
-449 GQYIGFV
+449 GQY
-456 DSDDTVEKDFFELLY
+456 SRLLGN
-471 DLICQYDADISMVAY
+471 I
-486 REIEM
+486 
-491 GEKIAKLKD
+491 
-500 KSLIVMNQKQAVKE
+500 MNYKKA
-514 LLFDRKIQNYVWNKL
+514 L
-529 YKRKLFQGVYFPIGV
+529 YI
-544 IYEDISVMY
+544 
-553 DLIRKIEKL
+553 
-562 VYLPESKYNYYIRKD
+562 
-577 SIVNTNSHQK
+577 
-587 RVDELD
+587 D
-593 SVIKRYK
+593 SVN
-600 DAKRDFPELEQENA
+600 L
-614 YALVMWMIR
+614 
-623 VYSYTVKENDPND
+623 
-636 TFIKEQYELF
+636 QYELNDF
-646 QSESQKYLCYILTN
+646 NLIHIENLLYNQAWAYYEIDREQNNQKIQRKFWTAQRIAEFNRKEELINLLKMRENKYL
-660 LKPFK
+660 
-665 RMILLAMLW
+665 
-674 DLEKGK
+674 KG
-680 EVVRMDG
+680 D
-687 ELHE
+687 

>member
-1 MSMDIQE
+1 MSMDIQG
-8 NPTKV
+8 NLTKI

-36 KEKKIRT
+36 KEKKIST

-86 TVVSRKELKDW
+86 IVVSRKELKDW
-97 RCREDICLSVCED
+97 RCREDICLSACED
-110 CKKAKKLLEEYR
+110 CEKAKKLLEEYR

-146 EKSDEE
+146 EKSGEE

-165 QEDWKENLSVLYVGP
+165 QEDWKESLSALYVGP

-235 KLYERMQKI
+235 KLYERMKKI
-244 DIGYK
+244 DIAYK
-249 IGMESL
+249 IGIESL

-270 LAELVRIGIMLEK
+270 LVELVRIGIMLEK

-289 LQFQKFQKA
+289 QQFQKFQKA
-298 FEIVYE
+298 FAIVYE

-338 TQEEVCIDEKGFSFL
+338 TQEEVCIDENGFSFL

-358 SRMEGKNE
+358 SRIEKGENRPSTENFQFLTRKMGRELDWIMPMLETDSIEVLSMRQDIIYAIGMRQWKKAKNILEQLKTKIGAEDYKEPQIQQEIQFIEAMYELEANKITVSEAEKEYYEALSYTFELSWLSLEELPFIRSEEG
-366 IICER
+366 II
-371 ISVIVPIYNTEK
+371 ISNIADIYHDMGNLKKSEELFEK
-383 YLARCIESILC
+383 LSSVYQKKQMFLK
-394 QTYTNLEIILVDDGS
+394 TNSSASAIIL
-409 TDKSG
+409 
-414 DICDFYARKD
+414 
-424 NRVKVVHKENGGA
+424 
-437 AAARNFALNMVT
+437 
-449 GQYIGFV
+449 GQY
-456 DSDDTVEKDFFELLY
+456 SRLLGN
-471 DLICQYDADISMVAY
+471 I
-486 REIEM
+486 
-491 GEKIAKLKD
+491 
-500 KSLIVMNQKQAVKE
+500 MNYKKA
-514 LLFDRKIQNYVWNKL
+514 L
-529 YKRKLFQGVYFPIGV
+529 YI
-544 IYEDISVMY
+544 
-553 DLIRKIEKL
+553 
-562 VYLPESKYNYYIRKD
+562 
-577 SIVNTNSHQK
+577 
-587 RVDELD
+587 D
-593 SVIKRYK
+593 SVN
-600 DAKRDFPELEQENA
+600 L
-614 YALVMWMIR
+614 
-623 VYSYTVKENDPND
+623 
-636 TFIKEQYELF
+636 QYELNDF
-646 QSESQKYLCYILTN
+646 NLIHIENLLYNQAWAYYEIDREQNNQKIQRKFWAAQRFAEFNRKEELINLLKMRENKYL
-660 LKPFK
+660 K
-665 RMILLAMLW
+665 
-674 DLEKGK
+674 D
-680 EVVRMDG
+680 D
-687 ELHE
+687 

>member
-1 MSMDIQE
+1 MSMDIQG
-8 NPTKV
+8 NLTKI

-86 TVVSRKELKDW
+86 IVVSRKELKDW
-97 RCREDICLSVCED
+97 RCREDICLSAYED
-110 CKKAKKLLEEYR
+110 CEKAKKLLEEYR

-146 EKSDEE
+146 EKSGEE
-152 LYKLSKD
+152 LYKLSKN

-165 QEDWKENLSVLYVGP
+165 QEDWKENLSALYVGP

-235 KLYERMQKI
+235 KLYERMKKI
-244 DIGYK
+244 DIAYK
-249 IGMESL
+249 IGIESL
-255 ELLRQQSSQRYAYPL
+255 ELLRQQSSQRYVYPL
-270 LAELVRIGIMLEK
+270 LVELVRIGIMLEK

-289 LQFQKFQKA
+289 QQFLKFQKA
-298 FEIVYE
+298 FAILYE

-358 SRMEGKNE
+358 SRIEKGENRPSTENFQFLTRKMGRELDWIMPMLETDSIEVLSMRQDIIYAIGMRQWKKAKNILEQLKTKIRAEDYKEPQIQQEIQFIEAMYELEANKITVSEAEKKYYEALSYTFELSWLSLEELPFIRSEEG
-366 IICER
+366 II
-371 ISVIVPIYNTEK
+371 ISNIADIYHDMGNLKKSEELFEK
-383 YLARCIESILC
+383 LSSVYQKKQMLLK
-394 QTYTNLEIILVDDGS
+394 TNSSASAIIL
-409 TDKSG
+409 
-414 DICDFYARKD
+414 
-424 NRVKVVHKENGGA
+424 
-437 AAARNFALNMVT
+437 
-449 GQYIGFV
+449 GQY
-456 DSDDTVEKDFFELLY
+456 SRLLGN
-471 DLICQYDADISMVAY
+471 I
-486 REIEM
+486 
-491 GEKIAKLKD
+491 
-500 KSLIVMNQKQAVKE
+500 MNYKKA
-514 LLFDRKIQNYVWNKL
+514 L
-529 YKRKLFQGVYFPIGV
+529 YI
-544 IYEDISVMY
+544 
-553 DLIRKIEKL
+553 
-562 VYLPESKYNYYIRKD
+562 
-577 SIVNTNSHQK
+577 
-587 RVDELD
+587 D
-593 SVIKRYK
+593 SVN
-600 DAKRDFPELEQENA
+600 L
-614 YALVMWMIR
+614 
-623 VYSYTVKENDPND
+623 
-636 TFIKEQYELF
+636 QYELNDF
-646 QSESQKYLCYILTN
+646 NLIHIENLLYNQAWAYYEIDREQNSQKIQRKFWAAQRFAEFNRKEELINLLKMRENKYL
-660 LKPFK
+660 K
-665 RMILLAMLW
+665 
-674 DLEKGK
+674 D
-680 EVVRMDG
+680 D
-687 ELHE
+687 

>member
-1 MSMDIQE
+1 MSMDIQG
-8 NPTKV
+8 NLTKI

-52 RRAFLDIEKGK
+52 RRAFLDIENGK

-110 CKKAKKLLEEYR
+110 CEKAKKLLEEYR

-146 EKSDEE
+146 EKSGEE

-165 QEDWKENLSVLYVGP
+165 QEDWKENLSALYVGP

-244 DIGYK
+244 DIAYK
-249 IGMESL
+249 IGIESL
-255 ELLRQQSSQRYAYPL
+255 ELLRQQSSQRYVYPL
-270 LAELVRIGIMLEK
+270 LVELVRIGIMLEK

-289 LQFQKFQKA
+289 QQFLKFQKA
-298 FEIVYE
+298 FAILYE

-358 SRMEGKNE
+358 SRIEKGENRPSTENFQFLTRKMGRELDWIMPMLETDSIEVLSMRQDIIYAIGMRQWKKAKNILEQLKTKIGAEDYKEPQIQQEIQFIEAMYELEANKITVSEAEKKYYEALSYTFELSWLSLEELPFIRSEEG
-366 IICER
+366 II
-371 ISVIVPIYNTEK
+371 ISNIADIYHDMGNLKKSEELFEK
-383 YLARCIESILC
+383 LSSVYQKKQMLLK
-394 QTYTNLEIILVDDGS
+394 TNSSASAIIL
-409 TDKSG
+409 
-414 DICDFYARKD
+414 
-424 NRVKVVHKENGGA
+424 
-437 AAARNFALNMVT
+437 
-449 GQYIGFV
+449 GQY
-456 DSDDTVEKDFFELLY
+456 SRLLGN
-471 DLICQYDADISMVAY
+471 I
-486 REIEM
+486 
-491 GEKIAKLKD
+491 
-500 KSLIVMNQKQAVKE
+500 MNYKKA
-514 LLFDRKIQNYVWNKL
+514 L
-529 YKRKLFQGVYFPIGV
+529 YI
-544 IYEDISVMY
+544 
-553 DLIRKIEKL
+553 
-562 VYLPESKYNYYIRKD
+562 
-577 SIVNTNSHQK
+577 
-587 RVDELD
+587 D
-593 SVIKRYK
+593 SVN
-600 DAKRDFPELEQENA
+600 L
-614 YALVMWMIR
+614 
-623 VYSYTVKENDPND
+623 
-636 TFIKEQYELF
+636 QYELNDF
-646 QSESQKYLCYILTN
+646 NLIHIENLLYNQAWAYYEIDREQNNQKIQRKFWTAQRIAEFNRKEELINLLKMRENKYL
-660 LKPFK
+660 
-665 RMILLAMLW
+665 
-674 DLEKGK
+674 KG
-680 EVVRMDG
+680 D
-687 ELHE
+687 

>member
-244 DIGYK
+244 DIAYK
-249 IGMESL
+249 IGIESL

-270 LAELVRIGIMLEK
+270 LVELVRIGIMLEK

-289 LQFQKFQKA
+289 QQFQKFQKA
-298 FEIVYE
+298 FAIVYE

-338 TQEEVCIDEKGFSFL
+338 TQEEVCIDENGFSFL

-358 SRMEGKNE
+358 SRIEKGENRPSTENFQFLTRKMGRELDWIMPMLETDSIEVLSMRQDIIYAIGMRQWKKAQNILEQLKTKIRAEDYKEPQIQQEIQFIEAMYELEANRITACEAEKEYYEALSYTFELSWLSLEELPFIRSEEG
-366 IICER
+366 II
-371 ISVIVPIYNTEK
+371 ISNIADIYHDMGNLKKSEELFEK
-383 YLARCIESILC
+383 LSSVYQKKQMFL
-394 QTYTNLEIILVDDGS
+394 QTNSSASAIILGQYS
-409 TDKSG
+409 RLLG
-414 DICDFYARKD
+414 DIMNYK
-424 NRVKVVHKENGGA
+424 K
-437 AAARNFALNMVT
+437 AL
-449 GQYIGFV
+449 YI
-456 DSDDTVEKDFFELLY
+456 
-471 DLICQYDADISMVAY
+471 
-486 REIEM
+486 
-491 GEKIAKLKD
+491 
-500 KSLIVMNQKQAVKE
+500 
-514 LLFDRKIQNYVWNKL
+514 
-529 YKRKLFQGVYFPIGV
+529 
-544 IYEDISVMY
+544 
-553 DLIRKIEKL
+553 
-562 VYLPESKYNYYIRKD
+562 
-577 SIVNTNSHQK
+577 
-587 RVDELD
+587 D
-593 SVIKRYK
+593 SVN
-600 DAKRDFPELEQENA
+600 L
-614 YALVMWMIR
+614 
-623 VYSYTVKENDPND
+623 
-636 TFIKEQYELF
+636 QYELNDF
-646 QSESQKYLCYILTN
+646 NLIHIENLLYNQAWAYYEIDREQNNQKIQRKFWAAQRFAEFNRKEELINLLKMRENKYL
-660 LKPFK
+660 K
-665 RMILLAMLW
+665 
-674 DLEKGK
+674 D
-680 EVVRMDG
+680 D
-687 ELHE
+687 

>member
-1 MSMDIQE
+1 MSMDIQG
-8 NPTKV
+8 NLTKI

-36 KEKKIRT
+36 KEKKIST

-86 TVVSRKELKDW
+86 IVVSRKELKDW
-97 RCREDICLSVCED
+97 RCREDICLSACED
-110 CKKAKKLLEEYR
+110 CEKAKKLLEEYR

-165 QEDWKENLSVLYVGP
+165 QEDWKENLSALYVGP

-235 KLYERMQKI
+235 KLYERMKKI
-244 DIGYK
+244 DIAYK
-249 IGMESL
+249 IGIESL

-338 TQEEVCIDEKGFSFL
+338 TQEEVCIDENGFSFL

-358 SRMEGKNE
+358 SRIEKGENRPSTENFQFLTRKMGRELDWIMPMLETDSIEVLSMRQDIIYAIGMRQWKKAKNILEQLKTKIGAEDYKEPQIQQEIQFIEAMYELEANKITVSEAEKEYYEALSYTFELSWLSLEELPFIRSEEGIIISNIADIYHDMGNLKKSEELFEKLSSVYQKKQIFLKINSSASAIILGQYSRLLGDIMNYEKALYIDSVNLKYELNDFNLIHIENLLYNQAWAYYE
-366 IICER
+366 IDREQNNQKIQRKFWAAQRFAEFNR
-371 ISVIVPIYNTEK
+371 KEELINLLKMRENK
-383 YLARCIESILC
+383 YLK
-394 QTYTNLEIILVDDGS
+394 DD
-409 TDKSG
+409 
-414 DICDFYARKD
+414 
-424 NRVKVVHKENGGA
+424 
-437 AAARNFALNMVT
+437 
-449 GQYIGFV
+449 
-456 DSDDTVEKDFFELLY
+456 
-471 DLICQYDADISMVAY
+471 
-486 REIEM
+486 
-491 GEKIAKLKD
+491 
-500 KSLIVMNQKQAVKE
+500 
-514 LLFDRKIQNYVWNKL
+514 
-529 YKRKLFQGVYFPIGV
+529 
-544 IYEDISVMY
+544 
-553 DLIRKIEKL
+553 
-562 VYLPESKYNYYIRKD
+562 
-577 SIVNTNSHQK
+577 
-587 RVDELD
+587 
-593 SVIKRYK
+593 
-600 DAKRDFPELEQENA
+600 
-614 YALVMWMIR
+614 
-623 VYSYTVKENDPND
+623 
-636 TFIKEQYELF
+636 
-646 QSESQKYLCYILTN
+646 
-660 LKPFK
+660 
-665 RMILLAMLW
+665 
-674 DLEKGK
+674 
-680 EVVRMDG
+680 
-687 ELHE
+687 

>member
-1 MSMDIQE
+1 MSMDIQG
-8 NPTKV
+8 NLTKI

-110 CKKAKKLLEEYR
+110 CEKAKKLLEEYR

-146 EKSDEE
+146 EKSGEE

-165 QEDWKENLSVLYVGP
+165 QEDWKENLSALYVGP

-244 DIGYK
+244 DIAYK
-249 IGMESL
+249 IGTESL

-270 LAELVRIGIMLEK
+270 LVELVRIGIMLEK

-289 LQFQKFQKA
+289 QQFLKFQKA
-298 FEIVYE
+298 FAILYE

-358 SRMEGKNE
+358 SRIEKGENRPSTENFQFLTRKMGRELDWIMPMLETDSIEVLSMRQDIIYAIGMRQWKKAQNILEQLKTKIGAEDYKEPQIQQEIQFIEAMYELEANKITVSEAEKKYYEALSYTFELSWLSLEELPFIRSEEG
-366 IICER
+366 II
-371 ISVIVPIYNTEK
+371 ISNIADIYHDMGNLKKSEELFEK
-383 YLARCIESILC
+383 LSSVYQKKQMLLK
-394 QTYTNLEIILVDDGS
+394 TNSSASAIIL
-409 TDKSG
+409 
-414 DICDFYARKD
+414 
-424 NRVKVVHKENGGA
+424 
-437 AAARNFALNMVT
+437 
-449 GQYIGFV
+449 GQY
-456 DSDDTVEKDFFELLY
+456 SRLLGN
-471 DLICQYDADISMVAY
+471 I
-486 REIEM
+486 
-491 GEKIAKLKD
+491 
-500 KSLIVMNQKQAVKE
+500 MNYKKA
-514 LLFDRKIQNYVWNKL
+514 L
-529 YKRKLFQGVYFPIGV
+529 YI
-544 IYEDISVMY
+544 
-553 DLIRKIEKL
+553 
-562 VYLPESKYNYYIRKD
+562 
-577 SIVNTNSHQK
+577 
-587 RVDELD
+587 D
-593 SVIKRYK
+593 SVN
-600 DAKRDFPELEQENA
+600 L
-614 YALVMWMIR
+614 
-623 VYSYTVKENDPND
+623 
-636 TFIKEQYELF
+636 QYELNDF
-646 QSESQKYLCYILTN
+646 NLIHIENLLYNQAWAYYEIDREQNNQKIQRKFWAAQRFAEFNRKEELINLLKMRENKYL
-660 LKPFK
+660 K
-665 RMILLAMLW
+665 
-674 DLEKGK
+674 D
-680 EVVRMDG
+680 D
-687 ELHE
+687 

>member
-1 MSMDIQE
+1 MSMDIQG
-8 NPTKV
+8 NLTKI

-97 RCREDICLSVCED
+97 RCREDICLFVCEY
-110 CKKAKKLLEEYR
+110 CEKAKKLLEEYR

-146 EKSDEE
+146 EKSGEE

-165 QEDWKENLSVLYVGP
+165 QEDWKENLSALYVGP

-244 DIGYK
+244 DIAYK
-249 IGMESL
+249 IGIESL
-255 ELLRQQSSQRYAYPL
+255 ELLRQQSSQRYVYPL
-270 LAELVRIGIMLEK
+270 LVELVRIGIMLEK

-289 LQFQKFQKA
+289 QQFLKFQKA
-298 FEIVYE
+298 FAILYE

-358 SRMEGKNE
+358 SRIEKGENRPSTENFQFLTRKMGRELDWIMPMLETDSIEVLSMRQDIIYAIGMRQWKKAKNILEQLKTKIRAEDYKEPQIQQEIQFIEAMYELEANKITVSEAEKKYYEALSYTFELSWLSLEEFPFIRSEEG
-366 IICER
+366 II
-371 ISVIVPIYNTEK
+371 ISNIADIYHDMGNLKKSEELFEK
-383 YLARCIESILC
+383 LSSVYQKKQMLLK
-394 QTYTNLEIILVDDGS
+394 TNSSASAIIL
-409 TDKSG
+409 
-414 DICDFYARKD
+414 
-424 NRVKVVHKENGGA
+424 
-437 AAARNFALNMVT
+437 
-449 GQYIGFV
+449 GQY
-456 DSDDTVEKDFFELLY
+456 SRLLGN
-471 DLICQYDADISMVAY
+471 I
-486 REIEM
+486 
-491 GEKIAKLKD
+491 
-500 KSLIVMNQKQAVKE
+500 MNYKKA
-514 LLFDRKIQNYVWNKL
+514 L
-529 YKRKLFQGVYFPIGV
+529 YI
-544 IYEDISVMY
+544 
-553 DLIRKIEKL
+553 
-562 VYLPESKYNYYIRKD
+562 
-577 SIVNTNSHQK
+577 
-587 RVDELD
+587 D
-593 SVIKRYK
+593 SVN
-600 DAKRDFPELEQENA
+600 L
-614 YALVMWMIR
+614 
-623 VYSYTVKENDPND
+623 
-636 TFIKEQYELF
+636 QYELNDF
-646 QSESQKYLCYILTN
+646 NLIHIENLLYNQAWAYYEIDREQNNQKIQRKFWTAQRIAEFNRKEELINLLKMRENKYL
-660 LKPFK
+660 
-665 RMILLAMLW
+665 
-674 DLEKGK
+674 KG
-680 EVVRMDG
+680 D
-687 ELHE
+687 

>member
-97 RCREDICLSVCED
+97 RCREYICLSVCED

-358 SRMEGKNE
+358 SRIEKGENRPSTENFQFLTRKMGRELDWIMPMLETDSIEVLSMRQDIIYAIGMRQWKKAQNILEQLKTKIGAEDYKEPQIQQEIQFIEAMYELEANRITACEAEKEYYEALSYTFELSWLSLEELPFIRSEEGIIISNIADIYHDMGNLKKSEELFEKLSSVYQKKQIFLKINSSASAIILGQYSRLLGDIMNYEKALYIDSVNLKYELNDFNLIHIENLLYNQAWAYYE
-366 IICER
+366 IDREQNNQKIQRKFWAAQRFAEFNR
-371 ISVIVPIYNTEK
+371 KEELINLLKMRENK
-383 YLARCIESILC
+383 YLK
-394 QTYTNLEIILVDDGS
+394 DD
-409 TDKSG
+409 
-414 DICDFYARKD
+414 
-424 NRVKVVHKENGGA
+424 
-437 AAARNFALNMVT
+437 
-449 GQYIGFV
+449 
-456 DSDDTVEKDFFELLY
+456 
-471 DLICQYDADISMVAY
+471 
-486 REIEM
+486 
-491 GEKIAKLKD
+491 
-500 KSLIVMNQKQAVKE
+500 
-514 LLFDRKIQNYVWNKL
+514 
-529 YKRKLFQGVYFPIGV
+529 
-544 IYEDISVMY
+544 
-553 DLIRKIEKL
+553 
-562 VYLPESKYNYYIRKD
+562 
-577 SIVNTNSHQK
+577 
-587 RVDELD
+587 
-593 SVIKRYK
+593 
-600 DAKRDFPELEQENA
+600 
-614 YALVMWMIR
+614 
-623 VYSYTVKENDPND
+623 
-636 TFIKEQYELF
+636 
-646 QSESQKYLCYILTN
+646 
-660 LKPFK
+660 
-665 RMILLAMLW
+665 
-674 DLEKGK
+674 
-680 EVVRMDG
+680 
-687 ELHE
+687 

>member
-86 TVVSRKELKDW
+86 IVVSRKELKDW

-110 CKKAKKLLEEYR
+110 CEKAKKLLEEYR

-146 EKSDEE
+146 EKSGEE

-165 QEDWKENLSVLYVGP
+165 QEDWKENLSALYVGP

-244 DIGYK
+244 DIAYK
-249 IGMESL
+249 IGIESL

-270 LAELVRIGIMLEK
+270 LVELVRIGIMLEK

-289 LQFQKFQKA
+289 QQFQKFQKA
-298 FEIVYE
+298 FAIVYE

-338 TQEEVCIDEKGFSFL
+338 TQEEVCIDENGFSFL

-358 SRMEGKNE
+358 SRIEKGENRPSTENFQFLTRKMGRELDWIMPMLETDSIEVLSMRQDIIYSIGMRQWKKAQNILEQLKTKIRAEDYKEPQIQQEIQFIEAMYELEANRITACEAEKEYYEALSYTFELSWLSLEELPFIRSEEG
-366 IICER
+366 II
-371 ISVIVPIYNTEK
+371 ISNIADIYHDMGNLKKSEELFEK
-383 YLARCIESILC
+383 LSSVYQKKQMLLK
-394 QTYTNLEIILVDDGS
+394 TNSSASAIILGQYS
-409 TDKSG
+409 RLLG
-414 DICDFYARKD
+414 DIMNYK
-424 NRVKVVHKENGGA
+424 K
-437 AAARNFALNMVT
+437 AL
-449 GQYIGFV
+449 YI
-456 DSDDTVEKDFFELLY
+456 
-471 DLICQYDADISMVAY
+471 
-486 REIEM
+486 
-491 GEKIAKLKD
+491 
-500 KSLIVMNQKQAVKE
+500 
-514 LLFDRKIQNYVWNKL
+514 
-529 YKRKLFQGVYFPIGV
+529 
-544 IYEDISVMY
+544 
-553 DLIRKIEKL
+553 
-562 VYLPESKYNYYIRKD
+562 
-577 SIVNTNSHQK
+577 
-587 RVDELD
+587 D
-593 SVIKRYK
+593 SVN
-600 DAKRDFPELEQENA
+600 L
-614 YALVMWMIR
+614 
-623 VYSYTVKENDPND
+623 
-636 TFIKEQYELF
+636 QYELNDF
-646 QSESQKYLCYILTN
+646 NLIHIENLLYNQAWAYYEIDREQNNQKIQRKFWAAQRFAEFNRKEELINLLKMRENKYL
-660 LKPFK
+660 K
-665 RMILLAMLW
+665 
-674 DLEKGK
+674 D
-680 EVVRMDG
+680 D
-687 ELHE
+687 

>member
-1 MSMDIQE
+1 MSMDIQG
-8 NPTKV
+8 NLTKI

-36 KEKKIRT
+36 KEKKIST

-86 TVVSRKELKDW
+86 IVVSRKELKDW
-97 RCREDICLSVCED
+97 RCREDICLSACED
-110 CKKAKKLLEEYR
+110 CEKAKKLLEEYR

-146 EKSDEE
+146 EKSGEE

-165 QEDWKENLSVLYVGP
+165 QEDWKESLSALYVGP

-235 KLYERMQKI
+235 KLYERMKKI
-244 DIGYK
+244 DIAYK
-249 IGMESL
+249 IGIESL

-338 TQEEVCIDEKGFSFL
+338 TQEEVCIDENGFSFL

-358 SRMEGKNE
+358 SRIEKGENRPSTENFQFLTRKMGRELDWIMPMLETDSIEVLSMRQDIIYSIGMRQWKKVQNILEQLKTKIRAEDYKEPQIQQEIQFIEAMYELEANKITVSEAEKEYYEALSYTFELSWLSLEELPFIRSEEG
-366 IICER
+366 II
-371 ISVIVPIYNTEK
+371 ISNIADIYHDMGNLKKSEELFEK
-383 YLARCIESILC
+383 LSSVYQKKQMFLK
-394 QTYTNLEIILVDDGS
+394 TNSSASAIIL
-409 TDKSG
+409 
-414 DICDFYARKD
+414 
-424 NRVKVVHKENGGA
+424 
-437 AAARNFALNMVT
+437 
-449 GQYIGFV
+449 GQY
-456 DSDDTVEKDFFELLY
+456 SRLLGN
-471 DLICQYDADISMVAY
+471 I
-486 REIEM
+486 
-491 GEKIAKLKD
+491 
-500 KSLIVMNQKQAVKE
+500 MNYKKA
-514 LLFDRKIQNYVWNKL
+514 L
-529 YKRKLFQGVYFPIGV
+529 YI
-544 IYEDISVMY
+544 
-553 DLIRKIEKL
+553 
-562 VYLPESKYNYYIRKD
+562 
-577 SIVNTNSHQK
+577 
-587 RVDELD
+587 D
-593 SVIKRYK
+593 SVN
-600 DAKRDFPELEQENA
+600 L
-614 YALVMWMIR
+614 
-623 VYSYTVKENDPND
+623 
-636 TFIKEQYELF
+636 QYELNDF
-646 QSESQKYLCYILTN
+646 NLIHIENLLYNQAWAYYEIDREQNNQKIQRKFWAAQRFAEFNRKEELINLLKMRENKYL
-660 LKPFK
+660 K
-665 RMILLAMLW
+665 
-674 DLEKGK
+674 D
-680 EVVRMDG
+680 D
-687 ELHE
+687 